1 MEFKRACFESACA
14 CVAVVTKLL
23 FDLTICCR
31 LLSTHWVCWR
41 AVFASLLTKSTS
53 AGEKVLRL
61 SHLEERVLRWRQ
73 GRWCCYGNA
82 RLVGRHRGCCQNC
95 RPESLVGCHRVG
107 YKEVACAAPRVAIK
121 VGFKDAARLGL
132 LFAIM
137 ASAFEGRLPIV
148 VLAYFE
154 KECHVDAR
162 LVAEEIPKCD
172 RKYR

>member
-1 MEFKRACFESACA
+1 MATLDLL
-14 CVAVVTKLL
+14 VA
-23 FDLTICCR
+23 IEA
-31 LLSTHWVCWR
+31 
-41 AVFASLLTKSTS
+41 AVKIAVQSRWSVAT
-53 AGEKVLRL
+53 
-61 SHLEERVLRWRQ
+61 RVD
-73 GRWCCYGNA
+73 
-82 RLVGRHRGCCQNC
+82 
-95 RPESLVGCHRVG
+95 